1 MVDGQAGKGSRYR
14 NVDRK
19 KWDEGWEN
27 AFKKDLKKT
36 NSPKKNSKQKEK
48 KETDNE

>member
-1 MVDGQAGKGSRYR
+1 MDDVTIP
-14 NVDRK
+14 
-19 KWDEGWEN
+19 EGWKN
-27 AFKKDLKKT
+27 AFKKDLKT

>member
-19 KWDEGWEN
+19 KWDEGWKN
-27 AFKKDLKKT
+27 AFKKDLKT
-36 NSPKKNSKQKEK
+36 NSQRRIPNKKKK